1 MRHTV
6 RTWLI
11 PPSVVALSLMGPAAG
26 AQSGR
31 EALLLGTRAYDLA
44 DFEGAIS
51 LLSRGLDPSATP
63 RDNLWLGGV
72 QKLAYALLERGQ
84 ASLADTWLRWA
95 LRLEPGMALDSV
107 NFPPTVWLAFDRAR
121 TQVANAPSDT
131 ASTRVTWQWSS
142 MPAQMNAGSLVI
154 RSAGPV
160 IGARIENG
168 DLLSAGVP
176 RPVAPGSH
184 TVLATADGYEPERL
198 SVEVLPG
205 VATQVMFQLR
215 RMPPGFLYVASRPWG
230 TVYLDGERIGYTTLA
245 AHPVSAGT
253 HRLRIERV
261 GHAPVDTTI
270 VVSRDQRVRLGPIRL
285 EARPR

>member
-1 MRHTV
+1 MNHAV
-6 RTWLI
+6 RAWL
-11 PPSVVALSLMGPAAG
+11 PCALMVTLSLVSRPAG

-44 DFEGAIS
+44 DFESAIS

-84 ASLADTWLRWA
+84 VNLADTWLRWA

-107 NFPPTVWLAFDRAR
+107 NFPPTVWVAFDRAK
-121 TQVANAPSDT
+121 TLVASAAWDT
-131 ASTRVTWQWSS
+131 STARLSWQWSS
-142 MPAQMNAGSLVI
+142 TPAGMSGGTLVV
-154 RSAGPV
+154 RSAGPA
-160 IGARIENG
+160 ISARIENG

-176 RPVAPGSH
+176 RGLAPGSH
-184 TVLATADGYEPERL
+184 TVLATADGYEPERV

-205 VATQVMFQLR
+205 VATQVMLQLQR
-215 RMPPGFLYVASRPWG
+215 TPPGFLYVASRPWG
-230 TVYLDGERIGYTTLA
+230 TVYLDGERIGYTTLS
-245 AHPVSAGT
+245 AHPVNAGT

-261 GHAPVDTTI
+261 GYAPVDTTI
-270 VVSRDQRVRLGPIRL
+270 FVSRDQRVRLGPLRL